1 MKASIDQL
9 VDKLERQ
16 VKRYRERRIVEPR
29 RHTEHNG
36 VEPRGGDQRGGD
48 QRAGEQPD
56 EGRAADRYGGS
67 S

>member
-29 RHTEHNG
+29 RHTDHNG
-36 VEPRGGDQRGGD
+36 DVG
-48 QRAGEQPD
+48 
-56 EGRAADRYGGS
+56 
-67 S
+67 